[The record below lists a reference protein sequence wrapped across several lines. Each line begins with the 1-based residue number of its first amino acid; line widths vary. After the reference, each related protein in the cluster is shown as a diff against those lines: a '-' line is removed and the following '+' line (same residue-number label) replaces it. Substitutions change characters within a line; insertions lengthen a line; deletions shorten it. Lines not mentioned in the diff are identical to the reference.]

1 MQERREIKKE
11 AKERNFQFVT
21 LANPS
26 NFRQNKA
33 SYLKN
38 YVMKPEKKKKKNQDP
53 WKTLHM
59 IFLNSPRNSTSFV
72 F

>member
-33 SYLKN
+33 SYLQN
-38 YVMKPEKKKKKNQDP
+38 YVMKPENP
-53 WKTLHM
+53 RSKTKTHGK
-59 IFLNSPRNSTSFV
+59 RCT
-72 F
+72 